1 MEVKIVSQGVGMTE
15 AVLSAWLKQPGDS
28 VAQGEAIAEIETD
41 KATIELEAPVAGRMG
56 QHLAAAGDVVE
67 VGTTIVVIEAA

>member
-1 MEVKIVSQGVGMTE
+1 MDVKIVSQGVGMTE
-15 AVLSAWLKQPGDS
+15 AVLSAWLKQPGDP

-56 QHLAAAGDVVE
+56 QHLCNAGDIVE
-67 VGTTIVVIEAA
+67 VGTTVVVIEAA